1 MDREV
6 LVKQMRKV
14 ERRLRQE
21 VGPVAP
27 LMLVPFDPISDEDW
41 NVIVSA
47 RGYNRHSFAE
57 GIRWF
62 IDLLRRTL
70 GRNMWPHVKR
80 VTVLRTD
87 DPFVEGMTAEF
98 RTKRDVTLSYP
109 ARRSP
114 TRSSGTRRVARGGS
128 RSSRGSR
135 ALAGEREERP
145 VLPRIPRASPCA
157 RDEPFVD

>member
-47 RGYNRHSFAE
+47 RGS
-57 GIRWF
+57 
-62 IDLLRRTL
+62 
-70 GRNMWPHVKR
+70 
-80 VTVLRTD
+80 
-87 DPFVEGMTAEF
+87 
-98 RTKRDVTLSYP
+98 
-109 ARRSP
+109 
-114 TRSSGTRRVARGGS
+114 
-128 RSSRGSR
+128 
-135 ALAGEREERP
+135 
-145 VLPRIPRASPCA
+145 
-157 RDEPFVD
+157 